1 MTTNR
6 LHSTLTESTVRRAI
20 LLASG
25 LAMLALLLYIG
36 RWLTFWYDEWSFI
49 LDRPDPTVEALLAP
63 HVDHLSLIPVLL
75 YQGLLR
81 GFGLASYWPYLALL
95 WLGHFMSVVLL
106 YRITARSAGPWIGT
120 MAALSLLT
128 LGCAFEDLLQA
139 FQLSFLLSTA
149 FGLLAIERLYRRPSI
164 RSRDVVVAG
173 LALAVAVASSSVGVI
188 LLGVVLAWG
197 VLDRNRDRVAAAL
210 PVLVVYAV
218 WYVTWGRLGSG
229 PVPTASSD
237 PLLPLWSFGYGLGA
251 AVSGIVGLP
260 PERFAP
266 LGLIVG
272 VLAAVA
278 LFFVGSRP
286 STFGV
291 AALLGLFA
299 MYALQAT
306 FRAGLGIEHAA
317 RSGYLYPAAIFLW
330 LALADGL
337 PLRRSSAVG
346 RNVRVLV
353 TVVLVIAIAGNLAQ
367 LVGAGRAMRGL
378 RTDMLAE
385 LRFLDSVRAVPG
397 LALDASP
404 DEELM
409 PQVTPRRYL
418 PAIDRFGRPR
428 LAIESD
434 GEDIT
439 MLADPARLNAAALR
453 MLAGGFGRG
462 GTTSSLPPEGLA
474 VQGGEPQPAGAGC
487 IAASG
492 PGPFVVSWRV
502 GPGDGFS
509 IVSGQGAPPT
519 LKLGVRPSDL
529 AAVPPSLSSGVA
541 DGGVMVPP
549 VLPNQ
554 APWYAEVESD
564 GPLKICRASTH
575 ASQEH
580 PCCRIVE
587 GDVRDTAFARR
598 SAAPNDEV
606 IPRTKVESETA
617 LR

>member
-1 MTTNR
+1 M
-6 LHSTLTESTVRRAI
+6 TESTIRRAI

-49 LDRPDPTVEALLAP
+49 LDRPDPTVEALLSP

-95 WLGHFMSVVLL
+95 WLGHFASVVLL
-106 YRITARSAGPWIGT
+106 YRITVRSAGPWVAT
-120 MAALSLLT
+120 AAALSLLT

-149 FGLLAIERLYRRPSI
+149 FGLLAIERLYRRPST
-164 RSRDVVVAG
+164 RPRDVAIAG
-173 LALAVAVASSSVGVI
+173 FALAVAVASSSVGVI
-188 LLGVVLAWG
+188 MLGVVLAWG
-197 VLDRNRDRVAAAL
+197 LLDWNRDRVLAAV
-210 PVLVVYAV
+210 PVLVVYAL
-218 WYVTWGRLGSG
+218 WYVAWGRFGSG
-229 PVPTASSD
+229 PIPATSSD
-237 PLLPLWSFGYGLGA
+237 PLLPVWSFGYGLGA
-251 AVSGIVGLP
+251 AVSGIIGLP

-266 LGLIVG
+266 IGLIIG
-272 VLAAVA
+272 VLAFVA
-278 LFFVGSRP
+278 LLVVGFRS

-299 MYALQAT
+299 MYALQGV
-306 FRAGLGIEHAA
+306 FRSGLGVEHAA

-330 LALADGL
+330 LAIADGL

-353 TVVLVIAIAGNLAQ
+353 MVALMIAIVGNLAQ

-397 LALDASP
+397 LALDVSP

-428 LAIESD
+428 LAIEAD
-434 GEDIT
+434 GED
-439 MLADPARLNAAALR
+439 LAVVADPARLNAAALR

-462 GTTSSLPPEGLA
+462 GTTTSIPPEGLTM
-474 VQGGEPQPAGAGC
+474 QGGEPHPDGAGC

-492 PGPFVVSWRV
+492 PGPLVVNWIV

-509 IVSGQGAPPT
+509 IVSDQSAPPI
-519 LKLGVRPSDL
+519 LKLGVRPSGL
-529 AAVPPSLSSGVA
+529 AAAPPSLVSGVP
-541 DGGVMVPP
+541 DSGIIVPP

-554 APWYAEVESD
+554 APWYAEVDSD
-564 GPLKICRASTH
+564 GSLKICRASTR

-587 GDVRDTAFARR
+587 GDVRDTVFARR

-606 IPRTKVESETA
+606 IPRTKVESETG